1 MPTAPIHILPFAA
14 IDGMRDFFQA
24 TGERLHTPHLQ
35 ALLPLLQPVRWLR
48 GAAAGEWAEGDDGLA
63 AHERAWVQAALTD
76 SPAAEEAANANAE
89 SPPAL
94 AALLAAQH
102 GHGVRAGDGWAQ
114 VTPCHVHIA
123 TDSITLVDPALSLLP
138 PEQLEAL
145 RHSLQTLWA
154 EDGLSLHPGPAGSW
168 LAQAPWLRG
177 LALPSIDRVARQDV
191 RLYTPALAHAPMRQL
206 QRAQAE
212 AQMLL
217 HDHPVNDARAA
228 QGLLPINALWF
239 SGAGHAPADAAHAVA
254 RLERLH
260 THAALRAPALQG
272 DFYGWAQEWQALDAR
287 VLAELLRQVQNGQPC
302 ELILAGPQHAVALA
316 PARSGWLARLARRWR
331 QWPPWR
337 SGADPVTAL
346 LAQL

>member
-63 AHERAWVQAALTD
+63 AHERAWVQAALAS
-76 SPAAEEAANANAE
+76 SPDADGVANADAH
-89 SPPAL
+89 PAL

-102 GHGVRAGDGWAQ
+102 GHAVQAGDGWAQ

-123 TDSITLVDPALSLLP
+123 TDSITLVDPALSPLP

-191 RLYTPALAHAPMRQL
+191 RLYAPALAHAPMRQL

-217 HDHPVNDARAA
+217 HDHPVNDARSA
-228 QGLLPINALWF
+228 QGLLPINTLWF
-239 SGAGHAPADAAHAVA
+239 SGAGHAPADAGDAAQAVA

-272 DFYGWAQEWQALDAR
+272 DFHGWAQEWQALDAR
-287 VLAELLRQVQNGQPC
+287 VLAEVLRQVQSGQPC
-302 ELILAGPQHAVALA
+302 ELVLCGPQHAVALA
-316 PARSGWLARLARRWR
+316 PARSGYLARLARRWR
-331 QWPPWR
+331 QWR
-337 SGADPVTAL
+337 GGADPVTAL